1 MKYIERQANE
11 GKVLA
16 KQQENGEYYIYGKHC
31 FFPLNFDTDSL
42 VEIDEPKEEQENEEL
57 TE

>member
-1 MKYIERQANE
+1 MRYIERQASE

-16 KQQENGEYYIYGKHC
+16 KLQENGEYYIYGKHC

-42 VEIDEPKEEQENEEL
+42 VEIDEPKEEQEDEEL
-57 TE
+57 I